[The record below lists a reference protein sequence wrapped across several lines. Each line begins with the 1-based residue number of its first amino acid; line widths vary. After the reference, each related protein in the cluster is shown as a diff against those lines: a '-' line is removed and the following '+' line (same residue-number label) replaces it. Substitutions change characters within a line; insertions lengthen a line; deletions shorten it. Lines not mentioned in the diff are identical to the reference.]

1 MYKKT
6 KFDLKSLIKIPLIFV
21 SKIILFVKNYTKDNY
36 SYEYIYK
43 KYEKDKLDE
52 CYNYFKNY
60 MSKSLLIHQIKDIRL
75 YSINTALKLN
85 QDKRLFCL

>member
-52 CYNYFKNY
+52 CYNYF
-60 MSKSLLIHQIKDIRL
+60 
-75 YSINTALKLN
+75 
-85 QDKRLFCL
+85 